1 MSTAPVAFV
10 FVVVTF
16 ALTVTLVV
24 ALVVGLARRGKTL
37 EALASLVIP
46 PLGVVFGY
54 RAGLRK
60 RSIAAAAAFGAY
72 CIARVT
78 LG

>member
-1 MSTAPVAFV
+1 MSTAPLAFAC
-10 FVVVTF
+10 VVGTF

-24 ALVVGLARRGKTL
+24 AVVFGLARRGKKL
-37 EALASLVIP
+37 EALVGLLLP
-46 PLGVVFGY
+46 PLGVAFGF

-60 RSIAAAAAFGAY
+60 RSIAAVAAFAAY
-72 CIARVT
+72 CIARVA